1 MKATNNQQ
9 TELLSLG
16 ELDLEIKRSKTALA
30 QLTNGHQ
37 FEALRA
43 QQLSLAT
50 ELIEARNALD
60 TVELELKRAEAD
72 LKLVEERVKKDN
84 ALLNQTTSAKD
95 AQGIQAELATLARRQ
110 SDLEDAELQILER
123 KDECLASFDDVMAR
137 KSSLDAE
144 IATKEAAVE
153 TEVIKLRSGLDLL
166 IQRRAQQAASTASD
180 LLQAYEKKLER
191 SIAVGRLVGREC
203 GACRIGIGATALA
216 EINALPFDE
225 FATCPDCQA
234 FLVR

>member
-16 ELDLEIKRSKTALA
+16 ELDLEIKRSKTALGHV
-30 QLTNGHQ
+30 TNGHQ

-43 QQLSLAT
+43 QQLALAT
-50 ELIEARNALD
+50 ELISARNALD

-72 LKLVEERVKKDN
+72 LKLVDERVKKDN
-84 ALLNQTTSAKD
+84 ALLSQTTSAKD
-95 AQGIQAELATLARRQ
+95 AQGIQAELLTLARRQ
-110 SDLEDAELQILER
+110 SDLEDTELQILER
-123 KDECLASFDDVMAR
+123 KDECLAAFDSVMAR

-144 IATKEAAVE
+144 IAMLESSVE
-153 TEVIKLRSGLDLL
+153 SEVMKLRSGLDLL
-166 IQRRAQQAASTASD
+166 TQRRAQQAAATSPEI
-180 LLQAYEKKLER
+180 LQAYEKKLER
-191 SIAVGRLVGREC
+191 AIAVGRLVGREC

-225 FATCPDCQA
+225 FATCPECQA